1 MCYDAVELEYIT
13 VACDRFCKV
22 SHWLVFICTS
32 LLGLVRPYL
41 CIYVYKNI
49 NGIACTLPALH
60 KHLSPESELGKKK
73 KLLNVLQ
80 NELKGRDRSFYNMRF
95 QQNSYLVCNHNTYIN
110 YCLNVIVAA
119 FLVFC

>member
-1 MCYDAVELEYIT
+1 MLSMFYDAVELEYIT
-13 VACDRFCKV
+13 VACMLLLSDRLCKV

-73 KLLNVLQ
+73 
-80 NELKGRDRSFYNMRF
+80 SF
-95 QQNSYLVCNHNTYIN
+95 
-110 YCLNVIVAA
+110 
-119 FLVFC
+119 